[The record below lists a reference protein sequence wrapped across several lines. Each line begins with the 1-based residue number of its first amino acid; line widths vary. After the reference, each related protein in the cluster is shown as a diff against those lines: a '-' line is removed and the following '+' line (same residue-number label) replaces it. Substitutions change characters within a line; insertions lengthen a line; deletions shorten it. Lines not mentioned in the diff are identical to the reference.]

1 MLHQGIPGH
10 PPDDPAVLKQ
20 AVLGLILD
28 DSKSLWSLAELDRAL
43 QSSSEACTGHEPS
56 RARVEDVLAEL
67 HAAGLVHR
75 LGQFAFA
82 SRAALEAECILA

>member
-20 AVLGLILD
+20 AVLDLILND
-28 DSKSLWSLAELDRAL
+28 ARSLWALSELDRAL
-43 QSSSEACTGHEPS
+43 QPSGEARSGEEPS
-56 RARVEDVLAEL
+56 RARVEDALAGL
-67 HAAGLVHR
+67 YAAGLIHR

-82 SRAALEAECILA
+82 TRAALEAECILA